1 MTTKVMFMVQIATI
15 TIITSHK
22 LRLLEKA
29 LKSAVTMHARVVVLK
44 STRNVAVSKSRSVY
58 AFGISVNVE

>member
-15 TIITSHK
+15 TTSHK

-29 LKSAVTMHARVVVLK
+29 LKSAVTMYVRVAVLK
-44 STRNVAVSKSRSVY
+44 SIRNVAV
-58 AFGISVNVE
+58 ISDISNV